1 MRRVATVVLAFLI
14 LFSVQGFAKWQFVKN
29 FPDDNLL
36 VNTGGHGVVCD
47 PEGKVWFQAYGND
60 GTIIKADGTTGN
72 TRLIYCWYPDGTPA
86 PWHKTNVVELPDGKL
101 DTLWNSHRGLGL
113 DPDGN
118 ILWTSFDAIYRFDY
132 KTGKVLQK
140 FLPLPNATLTAPAT
154 DAEGNI
160 YCNFVLPGNPI
171 MVYDKDLNFLGN
183 VIEAEVGYGR
193 NGWVTQ
199 DGLEFYSPRYDK
211 LAVFKYSREDVFSSF
226 VGPDTVL
233 KGTCSQSN
241 WAINPRSGKT
251 WLDAGSYFDMPNRFP
266 GVETHYT
273 PNTYYE
279 FDLATEAVSDSLT
292 WHFFGQ
298 TDADKANERPRG
310 LGFSVTGDTAYIC
323 SFGASTYPA
332 LQMHVRMPDTEMT
345 ADVTFQADV
354 TDMLDKGFNPST
366 DKLYVLGGF
375 NDWAYNEEWVT
386 QPDLITP
393 TLFTLT
399 HPITAMPGTE
409 FGWKFRGGP
418 AENFADGGW
427 EGGSDH
433 KFTFTGMDLVLAA
446 FKPAVVPAGKKLAQD
461 VTVVFSVNVAGAVD
475 WFNKKHFPSVDKVI
489 LNGDFAPIGTG
500 GWAGWSVADI
510 GSGLIEMFDNGLAAN
525 GDAVAGDGIWSTKVL
540 FAAGTAA
547 AHYYK
552 YGIYSAGYTDTLN
565 AGVIPMDNEAGFAM
579 NHQVT
584 INDVNPVFVNVTD
597 KFGSQWV
604 SVERIPTAGM
614 PEAFVLHANYPNPF
628 NPTTTIT
635 YDLASNSHVRLT
647 IFNAM
652 GQIVAT
658 LVDANQTP
666 GTYRATWDGKNLSGA
681 IVPSGVYFYRIEGDG
696 FAKTMKMTLM
706 K

>member
-1 MRRVATVVLAFLI
+1 
-14 LFSVQGFAKWQFVKN
+14 
-29 FPDDNLL
+29 
-36 VNTGGHGVVCD
+36 
-47 PEGKVWFQAYGND
+47 
-60 GTIIKADGTTGN
+60 
-72 TRLIYCWYPDGTPA
+72 
-86 PWHKTNVVELPDGKL
+86 
-101 DTLWNSHRGLGL
+101 
-113 DPDGN
+113 
-118 ILWTSFDAIYRFDY
+118 
-132 KTGKVLQK
+132 
-140 FLPLPNATLTAPAT
+140 
-154 DAEGNI
+154 
-160 YCNFVLPGNPI
+160 
-171 MVYDKDLNFLGN
+171 
-183 VIEAEVGYGR
+183 
-193 NGWVTQ
+193 
-199 DGLEFYSPRYDK
+199 
-211 LAVFKYSREDVFSSF
+211 
-226 VGPDTVL
+226 
-233 KGTCSQSN
+233 
-241 WAINPRSGKT
+241 
-251 WLDAGSYFDMPNRFP
+251 
-266 GVETHYT
+266 
-273 PNTYYE
+273 
-279 FDLATEAVSDSLT
+279 
-292 WHFFGQ
+292 
-298 TDADKANERPRG
+298 
-310 LGFSVTGDTAYIC
+310 
-323 SFGASTYPA
+323 
-332 LQMHVRMPDTEMT
+332 
-345 ADVTFQADV
+345 
-354 TDMLDKGFNPST
+354 
-366 DKLYVLGGF
+366 
-375 NDWAYNEEWVT
+375 
-386 QPDLITP
+386 
-393 TLFTLT
+393 
-399 HPITAMPGTE
+399 MPGTE